1 MLEHQSK
8 ERRDMST
15 AAQTLMREYAGLR
28 WPSMNHKGRIAR
40 LAGVLGFTHRRTRS
54 LYQNEPGAR
63 LRADELASIEA
74 LNRRIE
80 EGNRNEFAILQ
91 SRVARLEAALLRQDE
106 EFHSEQMAAFSAAV
120 DGRRREDVTDAIGHE
135 GEA

>member
-1 MLEHQSK
+1 
-8 ERRDMST
+8 
-15 AAQTLMREYAGLR
+15 
-28 WPSMNHKGRIAR
+28 MNHKGRLR
-40 LAGVLGFTHRRTRS
+40 ELAKELANWTERRVRAVYNAEEGVS
-54 LYQNEPGAR
+54 
-63 LRADELASIEA
+63 LRAEEATDIEA
-74 LNRRIE
+74 LNRKTE
-80 EGNRNEFAILQ
+80 EANRNEFAILQ